1 MAQVIK
7 VRLVDDIDGSDA
19 DESVSFTI
27 DGKSLE
33 IDLSREHAGRLR
45 EAFAPYIAAARRGD
59 RQPARRQQRMST
71 SKAQSQDTGQIR
83 EWAAANG
90 FKVSARGRISAEVM
104 EAYRNRGTGDGTAEK
119 LGRPKIADPFQV
131 NAD

>member
-1 MAQVIK
+1 MAQVTK

-45 EAFAPYIAAARRGD
+45 EAFAP
-59 RQPARRQQRMST
+59 
-71 SKAQSQDTGQIR
+71 
-83 EWAAANG
+83 
-90 FKVSARGRISAEVM
+90 
-104 EAYRNRGTGDGTAEK
+104 
-119 LGRPKIADPFQV
+119 
-131 NAD
+131 